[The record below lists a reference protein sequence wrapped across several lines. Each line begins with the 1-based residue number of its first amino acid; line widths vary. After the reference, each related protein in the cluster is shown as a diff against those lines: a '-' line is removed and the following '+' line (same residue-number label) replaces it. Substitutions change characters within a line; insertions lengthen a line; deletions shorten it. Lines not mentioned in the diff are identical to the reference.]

1 MSISYLL
8 SETFRTIRRNL
19 NQFLLAG
26 VVMSICLLITAVFL
40 MLTINI
46 LKLARSAASHAEV
59 FAFVSDEVAADPV
72 SLLQRVANISGIAA
86 VRFVSKAEALEELRR
101 DLREDTVLV
110 NAIGTEP
117 IPASIRISLYPEYAT
132 GKQLNQIEEK
142 LLRLPGV
149 TEVWSGKELLEQ
161 LNQAVK
167 TTVLLNILILLIV
180 AGSVIFIAFQ
190 TVENSITRRAQEIEI
205 MELVGASR
213 FAVRFP
219 FICQGA
225 FQGLIG
231 SAVAFIMIYVIYRI
245 AVSLIPAPYFPVLI
259 ILLFILVLG
268 ILLGIGGSIIAL
280 NRLPSTLG
288 EKPTPRSLHSL

>member
-1 MSISYLL
+1 
-8 SETFRTIRRNL
+8 
-19 NQFLLAG
+19 
-26 VVMSICLLITAVFL
+26 MSICLLITAVFL